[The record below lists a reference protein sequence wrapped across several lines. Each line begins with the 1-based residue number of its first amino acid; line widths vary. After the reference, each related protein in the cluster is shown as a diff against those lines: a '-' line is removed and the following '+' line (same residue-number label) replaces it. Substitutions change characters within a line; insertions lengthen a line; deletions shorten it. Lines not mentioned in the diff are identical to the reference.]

1 MGDSVTDFIAGVE
14 AADEHRDID
23 DDFAYLR
30 EIMELLLHVIT
41 RLGRS
46 LSKSPTSMCCA
57 TFIWVSGSKVCTGRT
72 YMRFRRMPFAS

>member
-23 DDFAYLR
+23 DDYGVPITF
-30 EIMELLLHVIT
+30 VIT

-57 TFIWVSGSKVCTGRT
+57 TFIWVSGSRVCTGRT